1 MSAKIAKIL
10 IWVFYLL
17 GLLIVFL
24 VDKSQ
29 LEDQGVRLY
38 ANQMIILFL
47 ASLLLC
53 WTVVVPIAVV
63 VFWVMG
69 LINIIQDK
77 DQPLPLI
84 GNWNWFF
91 K

>member
-1 MSAKIAKIL
+1 MDAKIAKIL
-10 IWVFYLL
+10 IWVFSLL

-24 VDKSQ
+24 VDKTK

-38 ANQMIILFL
+38 ANEMIILCI
-47 ASLLLC
+47 ASIVLC
-53 WTVVVPIAVV
+53 WTVIVPIAIC
-63 VFWVMG
+63 VFWVIG

>member
-1 MSAKIAKIL
+1 MSTKVAKIL

-24 VDKSQ
+24 ADKSQ

-38 ANQMIILFL
+38 ANQMIILL
-47 ASLLLC
+47 IASIALC
-53 WTVVVPIAVV
+53 WTVVVPLAVV